1 MSAFKGQ
8 EQEHDP
14 DAIARPVCALRI
26 SSQDKRWERPWH
38 SHRKAQLLFP
48 LSGVLSCESA
58 EGLWLAPPQC
68 AVWIPSAIEHRV
80 QGLENAQGYCL
91 FVEPEHARSLP
102 LACCTL
108 AVSPLLQELLRRCAQ
123 LPVLYDQQGAEGRL
137 MAVALD
143 ELAAAPR
150 EQIHL
155 PMPRHEQ
162 LRRLA
167 QQILEQPGQRH
178 SLEHWAALIG
188 LSERS
193 LSRLI
198 VAETGLSFGRWQRQ
212 LHILLGLKQLGR
224 GDAVERVALT
234 LGYDSASAFIR
245 MFKKAVG
252 QPPGRFF
259 AERRHALENDQPL

>member
-1 MSAFKGQ
+1 MLEFDQ
-8 EQEHDP
+8 QDELQDP
-14 DAIARPVCALRI
+14 DAIPRPVCALRI
-26 SSQDKRWERPWH
+26 SAQEERWERPWH

-48 LSGVLSCESA
+48 LAGVLSCESA

-68 AVWIPSAIEHRV
+68 AVWIPSAVAHRV
-80 QGLENAQGYCL
+80 QGLEHAQGYCL
-91 FVEPEHARSLP
+91 FVEPEQARDLP
-102 LACCTL
+102 AACCTL

-123 LPVLYDQQGAEGRL
+123 LPQLYDLDGAQGRL

-143 ELAAAPR
+143 ELAVAPR

-155 PMPRHEQ
+155 PMPRHGQ

-167 QQILEQPGQRH
+167 QQILEQPQQRL
-178 SLEHWAALIG
+178 SLEQWGELIG

-198 VAETGLSFGRWQRQ
+198 LAETGLSFGRWQRQ

-224 GDAVERVALT
+224 GDSVERVALT

-259 AERRHALENDQPL
+259 AERRQVLDSDL

>member
-1 MSAFKGQ
+1 MPVLN
-8 EQEHDP
+8 EQDQPQDP

-26 SSQDKRWERPWH
+26 STQEQRWERPWH

-68 AVWIPSAIEHRV
+68 AVWIPSATDHRV
-80 QGLENAQGYCL
+80 QGLENALGYCL

-102 LACCTL
+102 QACCTL
-108 AVSPLLQELLRRCAQ
+108 AVSPLLQELLQRCAQ
-123 LPVLYDQQGAEGRL
+123 LPYLYDQEGAEGRL

-167 QQILEQPGQRH
+167 GQILEQPERRLSLGQ
-178 SLEHWAALIG
+178 WAEQIG

-224 GDAVERVALT
+224 GDSVERVALT

-259 AERRHALENDQPL
+259 AERRQALEHDLPL

>member
-1 MSAFKGQ
+1 MPELKQQAQ
-8 EQEHDP
+8 DP

-26 SSQDKRWERPWH
+26 STQEQRWERPWH

-48 LSGVLSCESA
+48 LSGVISCESA

-68 AVWIPSAIEHRV
+68 AVWIPSEARHKV

-91 FVEPEHARSLP
+91 FVEPEYARALP
-102 LACCTL
+102 ESCCTL

-123 LPVLYDQQGAEGRL
+123 LPVLYDLEGAAGRL

-167 QQILEQPGQRH
+167 EQILEQPQRRLSLGQ
-178 SLEHWAALIG
+178 WAEQIA

-198 VAETGLSFGRWQRQ
+198 QAETGLSFGRWQRQ

-224 GDAVERVALT
+224 GDSVECVALT

-259 AERRHALENDQPL
+259 AERRQVLESDQP